1 MSCNLNT
8 TLSTLLNTFDLL
20 NISLTKHADPILSGF
35 SITEMHCIECI
46 GKIELPN
53 AAKISRSLNIT
64 RGGISKMLKKLICKE
79 AIEAYELE
87 ENKKE
92 IYYRLTETGLK
103 IFLAHEKMHKAWNDK
118 DKEFFKQYSEQE
130 AKLIMDFVRKYSE
143 HLKKSL
149 AEIEK
154 KK

>member
-1 MSCNLNT
+1 
-8 TLSTLLNTFDLL
+8 
-20 NISLTKHADPILSGF
+20 
-35 SITEMHCIECI
+35 
-46 GKIELPN
+46 
-53 AAKISRSLNIT
+53 
-64 RGGISKMLKKLICKE
+64 
-79 AIEAYELE
+79 
-87 ENKKE
+87 
-92 IYYRLTETGLK
+92 
-103 IFLAHEKMHKAWNDK
+103 MHKAWNDK